1 MESAEIDVLA
11 VLAAAVVPMVLG
23 AFWYSPALFARPWLR
38 AVGRTEEELTG
49 ARLGYPLSAFCALVT
64 SLVLAHVV
72 EWSES
77 DSLVDGLRIGL
88 WVWLGFVATVLAVN
102 TYFSGRPR
110 TLWAIDAGYQLLS
123 LLAMGAILAV
133 WS

>member
-1 MESAEIDVLA
+1 L
-11 VLAAAVVPMVLG
+11 
-23 AFWYSPALFARPWLR
+23 
-38 AVGRTEEELTG
+38 
-49 ARLGYPLSAFCALVT
+49 AFCALVT

-72 EWSES
+72 DWSES